1 MEIYIKE
8 TEQTVGADLLAAVID
23 EVKALPDVWQKLNRE
38 KQQDVIDRMR
48 RRVESQVKEAVL
60 RIASQERP
68 SIKAILGEEKTKTAI
83 EAKITMSRED
93 PQRHALRDAV
103 GKTVLIVV
111 IDPED
116 HTEGMEGIE
125 ADPDQADL
133 ITGEVDDVYY
143 DAVTFSADKKTMTI
157 SGLQRHL
164 KIGYNRA
171 ARIIDAMKARGIV
184 TGDNGVYRVAGNAED

>member
-1 MEIYIKE
+1 MNNYILE
-8 TEQTVGADLLAAVID
+8 TEQTVGTDLLAAVMD
-23 EVKALPDVWQKLNRE
+23 EIKALPDVWQKLNRE
-38 KQQDVIDRMR
+38 KQQDVIDRVR
-48 RRVESQVKEAVL
+48 RRVESQVKDAVL

-111 IDPED
+111 IDPEQ
-116 HTEGMEGIE
+116 HTEGMESIE

-133 ITGEVDDVYY
+133 ITGDVDDLWD
-143 DAVTFSADKKTMTI
+143 DALDACRGAKTI
-157 SGLQRHL
+157 SVSMLQRSLH
-164 KIGYNRA
+164 IGYNRA
-171 ARIIDAMKARGIV
+171 ARIVEAMKLRGLIF
-184 TGDNGVYRVAGNAED
+184 GDSGVYRMADNA